1 MFLIYKSSKYQKD
14 KSCVLHGCL
23 SFGKAKNFPIFLK
36 KFQFLKTTSFVS
48 NSFSQSGFI
57 SYKNSRFFPLKKGLN
72 QRFQYLENH
81 TQRIICKVFGKNC
94 RLNWPQNT
102 TFSRILG
109 PISSPSLTRHAI
121 KGKEKNFN
129 NIPYTFRDPGKFKEV
144 KLITLRLASPDT
156 VRRWAETRLPDG
168 KILGIVYNANT
179 LHHNTLKPL
188 KGGLFCERIFGPV
201 KDFQCACGIQKDKNL
216 SMNTSTRQFCLK
228 CNVEYTWSLK
238 RRYQL
243 GYIRLVSPVTHLW
256 YVKESPSFIAV
267 MLDMKRKTLD
277 YITYCTYTL
286 TIDSIWKSGTN
297 NFTFFQT
304 VQNTNSSNLC
314 SFVTKKYN
322 SMIIQKK
329 SLQFINK
336 SDNNKKSLTFFS
348 PKGLKMQLERFMQ
361 QPGVYVLKQKGK
373 KSSSKGAFFDHSVV
387 LSLNNAKIAHFF
399 QKEKNLKEI
408 SSNFFPSQ
416 MTQLKR
422 FEKTKKLERIEHFVK
437 RTNPVMF
444 KIRTKKEKCLERLFN
459 FSYNL
464 KNEKKVK
471 NVSFFTSFLSRQKR
485 TNLLDKVNYKKEKI
499 EQTWKKFWDFA
510 YTLAKI
516 HIIKNENKLKNQE
529 KINHQGRRSVSK
541 KLSKVGDD
549 ISPSLIILFLV
560 YKLKINKLF
569 CSSAKFRFIG
579 RTKKIH
585 KHQVFNTKSGNGRK
599 KKQSFFF
606 PTDEKRFPFYF
617 QSKTFSFKQSLTLVS
632 FPFFLYVIIYFF
644 KNYLYTFSN
653 SGQNSLKTNQLVF
666 FSTLR
671 TKNLL
676 FVLIRKLKAVIK
688 SWRLFKQLLFSQSII
703 NKNCYSLQKKYESIF
718 MFKTMGKSQSEER
731 QSFALAFSQLPFLKN
746 QKNPVNIK
754 YRNEKSVPEY
764 TIVSPHLNFQKIENF
779 DLLSNNKKSFASFY
793 IYPLT
798 FMSLKNVNLKA
809 ILKAKFL
816 TFYEKASFWSKEQ
829 LLFNTYQVSRSTENK
844 INSLSV
850 YFKLC
855 SFFQNN
861 NTMNIDKIYKLCGN
875 SSVLNLNSFS
885 LNSNFKATIPVNST
899 GEQTPLL
906 GAELL
911 KYFNFLLVEKIFLIF
926 QFFRYKKGMRRSVRP
941 LIPSS
946 AKQKL
951 EKEKEELKFFKFK
964 KFSSQRDLCFNNF
977 IQIFQKLR
985 KERHKFIRF
994 LAFLKKKFKI
1004 SKQCEIRELGLKTD
1018 SFSYKAI
1025 INFFEK
1031 IPKNALKLK
1040 AWKNKCDFFLFEE
1053 VDFFSNGVGLNS
1065 NNNLKSGG
1073 NDIYTLNGFSL
1084 NDHGLIPSAANSSI
1098 PSIGFSDSLYFLQY
1112 TSVEKFQF
1120 LFYKLNNNIL
1130 KVLVQSKLCSFRS
1143 LDFIPKIFHALRDFY
1158 SIFSF
1163 RKGKSRPLWRT
1174 LVNPRLG
1181 KVKSKALFSPATPGA
1196 RVKSFAFNLTA
1207 AEIGLK
1213 MVRLAKIRIE
1223 RLELGQL
1230 GTKASGLR
1238 GYRQRLFLFY
1248 SREALKKK
1256 LTNKQKKTTFLRVST
1271 RESLSFLPFAKL
1283 SFQTFYLKKYFF
1295 INKSLEHLLL
1305 LKVEPVNLAPSA
1317 AKLLSASLRA
1327 ATRGARE
1334 EKVSFYPSLFVSNQ
1348 SLYLNKLLVLQLQK
1362 KSYKNLWNYFSFRLK
1377 NNFIKCFIFN
1387 FNRVVPSDKKAGAHD
1402 FFSLPSRP
1410 RGASRGGV
1418 NSFTP
1423 YITGVRVSSNYVKFN
1438 VLSRNVLLKKHFF
1451 YKSIKISLV
1460 QSYYISVFQKLIRKQ
1475 YNTYLL
1481 PRTIIKKHYASRE
1494 NSSFSLYNN
1503 IYVLSNRYFWSLE
1516 DELKTFLNYINQPSR
1531 PDEIVSPKYE
1541 HRVIKFNIFRDPPP
1555 ILGGGLIQKLL
1566 IELNPNESIK
1576 ILMQLE
1582 KQLKKINILLRSCK
1596 DFLEARKLRLK
1607 RNYVCRRL
1615 KYIRSGSYK
1624 FTEDFLRLS
1633 LKKKLSREA
1642 SKTQNLFD
1650 RQNSDKPRNESTLLR
1665 GSFGSTLDQS
1675 RQDSVYKLRA
1685 KDEVV
1690 LNTKNQAKKLDLQDN
1705 FKGEKSGRFGTRL
1718 ERKAS
1723 FFLPLKGIVDRTED
1737 GTADERKSLGPRI
1750 SSLNKR
1756 MSSGPISSIGFS
1768 SLSLPSSTSSHLL
1781 NKKDKKL
1788 PFNYFNNSL
1797 KITNLRSFLKESR
1810 PEWMVL
1816 SVLPVL
1822 PPDLRPILQIG
1833 NQVASSDLN
1842 RLYQKVLYR
1851 NERLKRFLKDSTST
1865 NSPQMKFAYRLL
1877 QEAVDNLI
1885 DNGKGKGNAETDN
1898 RGLPLK
1904 SLTELLKGKKGRFR
1918 QNLLGKRVDYSGRSV
1933 IVVGPRL
1940 RLHECGLPKE
1950 MAIELFMPFLIQKI
1964 FQSGQASTILGAK
1977 KILQND
1983 PNRTWEFLNMVLR
1996 ENPVLLNRA
2005 PTLHRFGFQAFQPRL
2020 VEGKAILLHPLVC
2033 PAFNADFDGD
2043 QMAVHVPITVEAK
2056 VEAWKIMLAR
2066 NHLLSAA
2073 TGEVILVPSQDMVLG
2088 SYYLTAKNPKFYKK
2102 QLFLYQYNYV
2112 FSTIEEVLRAYE
2124 SQKISLHSIIWVRWN
2139 HKFQTNGNNEKL
2151 LELQINRKGQ
2161 ISQIFTNYSHSRDKA
2176 GNIINSIIQTTP
2188 GRVLFHNFILQNRF

>member
-1 MFLIYKSSKYQKD
+1 MFLIYKSLKYQKD

-23 SFGKAKNFPIFLK
+23 SFGKAKNCPSFLK
-36 KFQFLKTTSFVS
+36 KFKFLKIPSFVS
-48 NSFSQSGFI
+48 NSFSQSVFM
-57 SYKNSRFFPLKKGLN
+57 SDKNLLFFPLKKKLN
-72 QRFQYLENH
+72 RRFQYLANR
-81 TQRIICKVFGKNC
+81 TQRIICNAFGKNC
-94 RLNWPQNT
+94 RRDYPQNI

-109 PISSPSLTRHAI
+109 PLSSPSFISHAVE
-121 KGKEKNFN
+121 GKEKNFN

-216 SMNTSTRQFCLK
+216 SINTSTRQFCLK

-297 NFTFFQT
+297 NFTFFQP
-304 VQNTNSSNLC
+304 VQNTNSFNLF
-314 SFVTKKYN
+314 SFVTKKSN
-322 SMIIQKK
+322 SMITQKK

-336 SDNNKKSLTFFS
+336 SDSNKKSLTFFS
-348 PKGLKMQLERFMQ
+348 TRGFKIQIERFVQARGIYGLKQR
-361 QPGVYVLKQKGK
+361 GK
-373 KSSSKGAFFDHSVV
+373 ESSFIGAFFDHSLV
-387 LSLNNAKIAHFF
+387 LNFNKAKIAHFF
-399 QKEKNLKEI
+399 QKEKNLKDRVTRHGRPVNDFFQSHTTNRTGAEKPTLRNLKNVKKLLQFPKET

-416 MTQLKR
+416 MEKLEH
-422 FEKTKKLERIEHFVK
+422 FEKTKKLEQIERFVK
-437 RTNPVMF
+437 RKNPFMF
-444 KIRTKKEKCLERLFN
+444 KTLTKKEKCLERLFN
-459 FSYNL
+459 FCYNL

-471 NVSFFTSFLSRQKR
+471 NVSFFNSALYSQKKTNFLE
-485 TNLLDKVNYKKEKI
+485 KVNYKKEKI

-516 HIIKNENKLKNQE
+516 QIINNENKLKNQE
-529 KINHQGRRSVSK
+529 QINLQSRRRGSK
-541 KLSKVGDD
+541 DLSKVWGGTA
-549 ISPSLIILFLV
+549 PSSIILFLV
-560 YKLKINKLF
+560 YKLKTNKLF

-585 KHQVFNTKSGNGRK
+585 KHQFFNAESG
-599 KKQSFFF
+599 
-606 PTDEKRFPFYF
+606 FYF
-617 QSKTFSFKQSLTLVS
+617 QSKNFSFKQSLTIVS

-644 KNYLYTFSN
+644 KNYLYTFSK
-653 SGQNSLKTNQLVF
+653 SSQNFLKTNQLGKACAKAHDFLPF

-671 TKNLL
+671 AKNLV

-703 NKNCYSLQKKYESIF
+703 NKNCYSLQKKYDSIF
-718 MFKTMGKSQSEER
+718 MFKTI
-731 QSFALAFSQLPFLKN
+731 LKN
-746 QKNPVNIK
+746 QKNLANIK
-754 YRNEKSVPEY
+754 YWNEKSFPEY

-779 DLLSNNKKSFASFY
+779 DLLSDNKKKIASFY
-793 IYPLT
+793 IYPIT
-798 FMSLKNVNLKA
+798 FMSLKNAKLKS
-809 ILKAKFL
+809 ILKTKFL

-829 LLFNTYQVSRSTENK
+829 LLFNTYQVSGFNKNK

-850 YFKLC
+850 YFTLC

-861 NTMNIDKIYKLCGN
+861 NNVNIDKIYKLCGK

-885 LNSNFKATIPVNST
+885 LNSNFKALTPT
-899 GEQTPLL
+899 GVQTSLL

-926 QFFRYKKGMRRSVRP
+926 QFFSREAAGQNCLFRYEKGMRRSARF
-941 LIPSS
+941 LIPLS

-951 EKEKEELKFFKFK
+951 EKKKEELKFFKFK
-964 KFSSQRDLCFNNF
+964 KFSYQRDLCFNNF

-985 KERHKFIRF
+985 EEKHKFIRF
-994 LAFLKKKFKI
+994 LAFFKKKFKI
-1004 SKQCEIRELGLKTD
+1004 SKQSEIRELGLKTD

-1025 INFFEK
+1025 ISFFEK

-1053 VDFFSNGVGLNS
+1053 VDFFSNGV
-1065 NNNLKSGG
+1065 
-1073 NDIYTLNGFSL
+1073 SL
-1084 NDHGLIPSAANSSI
+1084 NHNNTMKSIVSDGYTVNGHSLSLNNHESLPFAANSSI
-1098 PSIGFSDSLYFLQY
+1098 GFSNSLYFLQY

-1120 LFYKLNNNIL
+1120 LLYKLNNSIL
-1130 KVLVQSKLCSFRS
+1130 KVLVQSKLCSFKS

-1163 RKGKSRPLWRT
+1163 KKKKSLSLWQT
-1174 LVNPRLG
+1174 LLNPWLG
-1181 KVKSKALFSPATPGA
+1181 QVKSKAPFYRGAPGSRAKNFALNLPAAG
-1196 RVKSFAFNLTA
+1196 

-1213 MVRLAKIRIE
+1213 MVRLAKIRIDG
-1223 RLELGQL
+1223 LEPGQL
-1230 GTKASGLR
+1230 GSRGLR

-1248 SREALKKK
+1248 FREALKKK
-1256 LTNKQKKTTFLRVST
+1256 LPNKQKKTSFLRVST

-1295 INKSLEHLLL
+1295 INKSLEQLLL
-1305 LKVEPVNLAPSA
+1305 LKLEPVNLI
-1317 AKLLSASLRA
+1317 LS
-1327 ATRGARE
+1327 RE
-1334 EKVSFYPSLFVSNQ
+1334 EKVSFYPTLFVSNQ
-1348 SLYLNKLLVLQLQK
+1348 SLYLNKLLFLQFQK
-1362 KSYKNLWNYFSFRLK
+1362 KSYRNLWNYFSFRLK
-1377 NNFIKCFIFN
+1377 NNFINCFILN
-1387 FNRVVPSDKKAGAHD
+1387 LNRGTP
-1402 FFSLPSRP
+1402 LSRP
-1410 RGASRGGV
+1410 RGSVTGGV
-1418 NSFTP
+1418 NSVVSHT
-1423 YITGVRVSSNYVKFN
+1423 TGVRVFSNSVKFH

-1460 QSYYISVFQKLIRKQ
+1460 QSYYISVFQKLIRKKS
-1475 YNTYLL
+1475 NTYLL
-1481 PRTIIKKHYASRE
+1481 PRTIIKKHNASRE
-1494 NSSFSLYNN
+1494 NSSLSLYNN

-1566 IELNPNESIK
+1566 IEFNPNESIK

-1582 KQLKKINILLRSCK
+1582 KQLKKVNILLRSCK

-1633 LKKKLSREA
+1633 LKKKLSCEA
-1642 SKTQNLFD
+1642 SKTQSLAARRD
-1650 RQNSDKPRNESTLLR
+1650 SDEPRKVSIALPS
-1665 GSFGSTLDQS
+1665 SFKSTLDQS
-1675 RQDSVYKLRA
+1675 RQDSVYQRRS
-1685 KDEVV
+1685 KDEVI
-1690 LNTKNQAKKLDLQDN
+1690 LNTKSQATKLDLSDN
-1705 FKGEKSGRFGTRL
+1705 FKGEKSVRFGTRL
-1718 ERKAS
+1718 ERKAP
-1723 FFLPLKGIVDRTED
+1723 FFVSLTGVVDRAED
-1737 GTADERKSLGPRI
+1737 GPADEKKRFDFRI

-1756 MSSGPISSIGFS
+1756 MSSGPIPPIGFS
-1768 SLSLPSSTSSHLL
+1768 SLSSPISTSSQLL

-2102 QLFLYQYNYV
+2102 QLFLQQYNYV

-2124 SQKISLHSIIWVRWN
+2124 SQKISLHSIIWLRWN
-2139 HKFQTNGNNEKL
+2139 DKFQTNGNNEKL

-2161 ISQIFTNYSHSRDKA
+2161 ISQIFINYSHSRDKM

-2188 GRVLFHNFILQNRF
+2188 GRVLFHNFILQNRL

>member
-1 MFLIYKSSKYQKD
+1 MFLIYKSSTYQKN
-14 KSCVLHGCL
+14 KSCVLHSCPT
-23 SFGKAKNFPIFLK
+23 FGKAKNFPIFLK
-36 KFQFLKTTSFVS
+36 KFQLLKTTSFVP
-48 NSFSQSGFI
+48 NSFSQSSFI
-57 SYKNSRFFPLKKGLN
+57 SYKNSLFFPLQKGLN
-72 QRFQYLENH
+72 RRFQYLANR
-81 TQRIICKVFGKNC
+81 TQRIICNTFGKN
-94 RLNWPQNT
+94 RK
-102 TFSRILG
+102 REMLG
-109 PISSPSLTRHAI
+109 PISLPTLTSHAVE
-121 KGKEKNFN
+121 GKEKSFN

-216 SMNTSTRQFCLK
+216 SINTSTRQFCLK

-304 VQNTNSSNLC
+304 VQNTNSSNLV
-314 SFVTKKYN
+314 SFVTKKSN
-322 SMIIQKK
+322 CTITQKK
-329 SLQFINK
+329 SLQVMDK
-336 SDNNKKSLTFFS
+336 SDNKKKSLTFFS
-348 PKGLKMQLERFMQ
+348 TRGLKMQIERFMKTR
-361 QPGVYVLKQKGK
+361 GMYVSKQRGK
-373 KSSSKGAFFDHSVV
+373 ENLSIGTFFDHSVV
-387 LSLNNAKIAHFF
+387 LSLNKAKITNFF
-399 QKEKNLKEI
+399 QKEKNLNDFFQSSTPNSTCAGKPAFRNLKNGNKLLPFSKET
-408 SSNFFPSQ
+408 SSNFFPIQ
-416 MTQLKR
+416 MIKLER
-422 FEKTKKLERIEHFVK
+422 FEKNKKLEPIDRFVK
-437 RTNPVMF
+437 RTNPFMF
-444 KIRTKKEKCLERLFN
+444 KTLKEKDKCLERLFT

-464 KNEKKVK
+464 KNEKKAK
-471 NVSFFTSFLSRQKR
+471 NVYLFNSFLYRQKK
-485 TNLLDKVNYKKEKI
+485 TNLLDKINYKKEKL
-499 EQTWKKFWDFA
+499 EQTWKEFWDFG
-510 YTLAKI
+510 YKLAKI
-516 HIIKNENKLKNQE
+516 QIMKNENKLKNLE
-529 KINHQGRRSVSK
+529 KLDCQGRRRESK
-541 KLSKVGDD
+541 P
-549 ISPSLIILFLV
+549 SPGILFLV
-560 YKLKINKLF
+560 YKLKTNKLF
-569 CSSAKFRFIG
+569 CSSAKFRFIR
-579 RTKKIH
+579 RTKKIQ
-585 KHQVFNTKSGNGRK
+585 KPQFFNAKSW
-599 KKQSFFF
+599 SC
-606 PTDEKRFPFYF
+606 F
-617 QSKTFSFKQSLTLVS
+617 QSKNLSFEQSLTIVS
-632 FPFFLYVIIYFF
+632 FPFFLYVIIHFF
-644 KNYLYTFSN
+644 KNYLYNFSN
-653 SGQNSLKTNQLVF
+653 CCQNSFKTNKVVF

-671 TKNLL
+671 AKNLL

-703 NKNCYSLQKKYESIF
+703 NKNCYCLQKKYDSIF
-718 MFKTMGKSQSEER
+718 SFKTMGKSS
-731 QSFALAFSQLPFLKN
+731 ALWPNKRESKQLSRP
-746 QKNPVNIK
+746 Q
-754 YRNEKSVPEY
+754 
-764 TIVSPHLNFQKIENF
+764 IENWELLF
-779 DLLSNNKKSFASFY
+779 DNKKSFAAFSL
-793 IYPLT
+793 YPIT
-798 FMSLKNVNLKA
+798 FMCLKNVNLKA
-809 ILKAKFL
+809 TLKTKFL

-829 LLFNTYQVSRSTENK
+829 LLVNTQQVNRFTENT
-844 INSLSV
+844 INSFSV
-850 YFKLC
+850 YFTLC

-861 NTMNIDKIYKLCGN
+861 NSINIEKISKLCGK

-885 LNSNFKATIPVNST
+885 SNSKITVTSKAVFSRLTVNSNS
-899 GEQTPLL
+899 EQTPLL
-906 GAELL
+906 PPDELYSLPLSGIPLLGTELL

-926 QFFRYKKGMRRSVRP
+926 QFFIRFAGKQNCLVRCEKDRITPFQKVGLLLP
-941 LIPSS
+941 LS

-951 EKEKEELKFFKFK
+951 EKKKEELKFFKFK
-964 KFSSQRDLCFNNF
+964 KVSYQRDLCFNNF
-977 IQIFQKLR
+977 LQIFQKLR
-985 KERHKFIRF
+985 EEKHKFIRF
-994 LAFLKKKFKI
+994 RNFFKTKFKI
-1004 SKQCEIRELGLKTD
+1004 SKQVEIKQIGLKTD
-1018 SFSYKAI
+1018 SFSYQAI
-1025 INFFEK
+1025 ISFFEK

-1040 AWKNKCDFFLFEE
+1040 AWKKKCDFFLFEE
-1053 VDFFSNGVGLNS
+1053 VDFFSNGVIL
-1065 NNNLKSGG
+1065 NNNNIKGG
-1073 NDIYTLNGFSL
+1073 VSDGHTLNGYSL
-1084 NDHGLIPSAANSSI
+1084 FVNEHGRIPSATKHSKSSM
-1098 PSIGFSDSLYFLQY
+1098 DNVNSLYFLQY
-1112 TSVEKFQF
+1112 TPIEKFQF
-1120 LFYKLNNNIL
+1120 LLYKLNNSIL

-1158 SIFSF
+1158 SIFSLK
-1163 RKGKSRPLWRT
+1163 KGKSRALWRQLLET
-1174 LVNPRLG
+1174 GLG
-1181 KVKSKALFSPATPGA
+1181 QIKSKALWSPASP
-1196 RVKSFAFNLTA
+1196 
-1207 AEIGLK
+1207 
-1213 MVRLAKIRIE
+1213 
-1223 RLELGQL
+1223 
-1230 GTKASGLR
+1230 
-1238 GYRQRLFLFY
+1238 GYR
-1248 SREALKKK
+1248 A
-1256 LTNKQKKTTFLRVST
+1256 NK
-1271 RESLSFLPFAKL
+1271 ESLRFLPFAKF
-1283 SFQTFYLKKYFF
+1283 SFQTFYLKKDLF

-1305 LKVEPVNLAPSA
+1305 LKLEPVNLV
-1317 AKLLSASLRA
+1317 LSK
-1327 ATRGARE
+1327 E
-1334 EKVSFYPSLFVSNQ
+1334 EKVSFYHTLFVSNQ
-1348 SLYLNKLLVLQLQK
+1348 SLYLNKLLFLQFQK
-1362 KSYKNLWNYFSFRLK
+1362 KSYRNLWNYFSFSLK
-1377 NNFIKCFIFN
+1377 NNFINCLILN
-1387 FNRVVPSDKKAGAHD
+1387 FNSNTKKMSFKLRNG
-1402 FFSLPSRP
+1402 S
-1410 RGASRGGV
+1410 SRGLV
-1418 NSFTP
+1418 P
-1423 YITGVRVSSNYVKFN
+1423 VSSNYVKFN
-1438 VLSRNVLLKKHFF
+1438 ILSRNVLLKKHFF
-1451 YKSIKISLV
+1451 YKSIKVSLV
-1460 QSYYISVFQKLIRKQ
+1460 QSSYTSVFHKLLRKK

-1481 PRTIIKKHYASRE
+1481 PRIIIKKHNVLPE
-1494 NSSFSLYNN
+1494 DSSLSLYNN

-1516 DELKTFLNYINQPSR
+1516 EELKTFLNYINQPSR

-1566 IELNPNESIK
+1566 VEFNPNESIK

-1582 KQLKKINILLRSCK
+1582 KQLKKVNILLRSCK

-1607 RNYVCRRL
+1607 RNYICRRL

-1642 SKTQNLFD
+1642 SKAQNLANRRD
-1650 RQNSDKPRNESTLLR
+1650 YDESGNGSMRKSLPKGEPFLLR
-1665 GSFGSTLDQS
+1665 ASFGKTLDQS
-1675 RQDSVYKLRA
+1675 GQDSVSQPAA
-1685 KDEVV
+1685 KDGMV
-1690 LNTKNQAKKLDLQDN
+1690 LNTKSQARKLD
-1705 FKGEKSGRFGTRL
+1705 
-1718 ERKAS
+1718 
-1723 FFLPLKGIVDRTED
+1723 
-1737 GTADERKSLGPRI
+1737 
-1750 SSLNKR
+1750 
-1756 MSSGPISSIGFS
+1756 GFS
-1768 SLSLPSSTSSHLL
+1768 SLSFPSSTSSHSL
-1781 NKKDKKL
+1781 NKNDKKVS
-1788 PFNYFNNSL
+1788 FNYFNNSL

-1885 DNGKGKGNAETDN
+1885 DNGKGKGNPETDN

-1983 PNRTWEFLNMVLR
+1983 PNRTWEFLNLVLR

-2102 QLFLYQYNYV
+2102 QLFLHQYNYV

-2124 SQKISLHSIIWVRWN
+2124 SQKINLHSIIWLRWN
-2139 HKFQTNGNNEKL
+2139 YKLQTNGNNEKL

-2161 ISQIFTNYSHSRDKA
+2161 ISQIFTNYSHSRDKT

-2188 GRVLFHNFILQNRF
+2188 GRVLFHNFILQNRL

>member
-1 MFLIYKSSKYQKD
+1 M
-14 KSCVLHGCL
+14 
-23 SFGKAKNFPIFLK
+23 
-36 KFQFLKTTSFVS
+36 
-48 NSFSQSGFI
+48 
-57 SYKNSRFFPLKKGLN
+57 
-72 QRFQYLENH
+72 
-81 TQRIICKVFGKNC
+81 
-94 RLNWPQNT
+94 
-102 TFSRILG
+102 
-109 PISSPSLTRHAI
+109 
-121 KGKEKNFN
+121 
-129 NIPYTFRDPGKFKEV
+129 PYTFRDPGKFKEV

-216 SMNTSTRQFCLK
+216 SINTSTRQFCLK

-304 VQNTNSSNLC
+304 VQNTNSSNLV
-314 SFVTKKYN
+314 SFVTKKSN
-322 SMIIQKK
+322 SAIIQKK
-329 SLQFINK
+329 SLQFMNK
-336 SDNNKKSLTFFS
+336 SDNKKKSLTFFS
-348 PKGLKMQLERFMQ
+348 TRGLKMQNDFFQSYTSNCTYAGKPVSWNLKNVTKLLQFSKETPSNFFTRQMMKLERF
-361 QPGVYVLKQKGK
+361 
-373 KSSSKGAFFDHSVV
+373 
-387 LSLNNAKIAHFF
+387 
-399 QKEKNLKEI
+399 EKN
-408 SSNFFPSQ
+408 
-416 MTQLKR
+416 
-422 FEKTKKLERIEHFVK
+422 KKLERIESFVQ
-437 RTNPVMF
+437 RRNPFMF
-444 KIRTKKEKCLERLFN
+444 KTLNEKEKCLERLFN

-464 KNEKKVK
+464 KNEKKAK
-471 NVSFFTSFLSRQKR
+471 NVYFFNSFLYRQKKI
-485 TNLLDKVNYKKEKI
+485 NLLDKINYKKEKI
-499 EQTWKKFWDFA
+499 EQTWKEFWNLG
-510 YTLAKI
+510 YKLAKLQ
-516 HIIKNENKLKNQE
+516 IIKNENKLKNEFLSQKKMTHVTEKENVSKRFSRSQDSFFLTAKREKTGGFFLE
-529 KINHQGRRSVSK
+529 KINYQVRSRESK
-541 KLSKVGDD
+541 ESGQMREIKLESTLT
-549 ISPSLIILFLV
+549 SPVILFLV
-560 YKLKINKLF
+560 YKLKTKKLF
-569 CSSAKFRFIG
+569 CSSAKFRFIR
-579 RTKKIH
+579 RTKKLE
-585 KHQVFNTKSGNGRK
+585 KHQFFNAKSW
-599 KKQSFFF
+599 FC
-606 PTDEKRFPFYF
+606 F
-617 QSKTFSFKQSLTLVS
+617 QSKNLSFKQSLTIVS
-632 FPFFLYVIIYFF
+632 FPFFLYVIIHFF

-653 SGQNSLKTNQLVF
+653 SCQNSLKTNKLVF
-666 FSTLR
+666 FTTLR
-671 TKNLL
+671 AKNLL

-703 NKNCYSLQKKYESIF
+703 TKNCYSLQKKYDSIF
-718 MFKTMGKSQSEER
+718 IFKTLGKSSALWPNKRER
-731 QSFALAFSQLPFLKN
+731 KQLARPQIGNCELL
-746 QKNPVNIK
+746 
-754 YRNEKSVPEY
+754 
-764 TIVSPHLNFQKIENF
+764 F
-779 DLLSNNKKSFASFY
+779 DNNKSFATFY
-793 IYPLT
+793 LYPIT
-798 FMSLKNVNLKA
+798 FMSLKNTNLKA
-809 ILKAKFL
+809 TLKTKFL

-829 LLFNTYQVSRSTENK
+829 LLVNTRQVSRFAENK
-844 INSLSV
+844 INSFSV
-850 YFKLC
+850 YFTLC

-861 NTMNIDKIYKLCGN
+861 KSMNMDKISKLCGN

-885 LNSNFKATIPVNST
+885 SNSQITVNNKAVYSRLTLNSN
-899 GEQTPLL
+899 GEQTDLLPPDELYRSPLSEISLL
-906 GAELL
+906 GTELL

-926 QFFRYKKGMRRSVRP
+926 QFFSRFAEKQNCLFRCEKDPITPFQNIGL
-941 LIPSS
+941 LIPDS

-951 EKEKEELKFFKFK
+951 QKKKEELKFFKFK
-964 KFSSQRDLCFNNF
+964 KVSYQRDLCFNNF
-977 IQIFQKLR
+977 LQIFQKLR
-985 KERHKFIRF
+985 EEKHKFIGFRDF
-994 LAFLKKKFKI
+994 FKTKFKI
-1004 SKQCEIRELGLKTD
+1004 SKPDEIREIGLKTD
-1018 SFSYKAI
+1018 TFSKAI
-1025 INFFEK
+1025 ISFFEK

-1040 AWKNKCDFFLFEE
+1040 AWKKKCDFFLFEE
-1053 VDFFSNGVGLNS
+1053 VDFFSNGV
-1065 NNNLKSGG
+1065 
-1073 NDIYTLNGFSL
+1073 SL
-1084 NDHGLIPSAANSSI
+1084 NHNIKAGVSNGHTLKGYSLSFNEHGLIPSMTKHSKPSMGSSNSV
-1098 PSIGFSDSLYFLQY
+1098 YFLQY
-1112 TSVEKFQF
+1112 TPVEKFQF
-1120 LFYKLNNNIL
+1120 LLYKLNNGIL
-1130 KVLVQSKLCSFRS
+1130 KVLIQSKLCSLRS
-1143 LDFIPKIFHALRDFY
+1143 LDFIPKIFPALRDFY
-1158 SIFSF
+1158 SIFSLKK
-1163 RKGKSRPLWRT
+1163 RKSRALWRKLLDT
-1174 LVNPRLG
+1174 GLEQVN
-1181 KVKSKALFSPATPGA
+1181 SKALWSPSSPG
-1196 RVKSFAFNLTA
+1196 
-1207 AEIGLK
+1207 
-1213 MVRLAKIRIE
+1213 
-1223 RLELGQL
+1223 
-1230 GTKASGLR
+1230 
-1238 GYRQRLFLFY
+1238 
-1248 SREALKKK
+1248 SR
-1256 LTNKQKKTTFLRVST
+1256 TNKK
-1271 RESLSFLPFAKL
+1271 SLSFLPFAKF
-1283 SFQTFYLKKYFF
+1283 SFQTFYLKKDLF

-1305 LKVEPVNLAPSA
+1305 LKLEPVNLV
-1317 AKLLSASLRA
+1317 LSK
-1327 ATRGARE
+1327 E
-1334 EKVSFYPSLFVSNQ
+1334 EKVSFYHTLFVSNQ
-1348 SLYLNKLLVLQLQK
+1348 SLYLNKLLFLQFQK
-1362 KSYKNLWNYFSFRLK
+1362 KSYRNLWNYFSFSLK
-1377 NNFIKCFIFN
+1377 NNFINCLILN
-1387 FNRVVPSDKKAGAHD
+1387 FNSNTKKIS
-1402 FFSLPSRP
+1402 FKP
-1410 RGASRGGV
+1410 RNGLLRGV
-1418 NSFTP
+1418 
-1423 YITGVRVSSNYVKFN
+1423 VRVSSSSVKFN
-1438 VLSRNVLLKKHFF
+1438 ILSRNVLVKKQFF

-1460 QSYYISVFQKLIRKQ
+1460 QSYYNSVFQKLLRKK
-1475 YNTYLL
+1475 YITYLL
-1481 PRTIIKKHYASRE
+1481 PRTIRKKHNVSRE
-1494 NSSFSLYNN
+1494 DSSFSLYNN

-1516 DELKTFLNYINQPSR
+1516 EELKTFLNYINQPSR

-1566 IELNPNESIK
+1566 VEFNPNESIK

-1582 KQLKKINILLRSCK
+1582 KQLKKVNSLLRSCK

-1642 SKTQNLFD
+1642 SKTQNLANRRD
-1650 RQNSDKPRNESTLLR
+1650 YDESRNGSILLR
-1665 GSFGSTLDQS
+1665 GSFGKNLDQS
-1675 RQDSVYKLRA
+1675 RQDSVYQPRA
-1685 KDEVV
+1685 KDGVV
-1690 LNTKNQAKKLDLQDN
+1690 LNTKSQARKLDLQDN
-1705 FKGEKSGRFGTRL
+1705 LKGEKSLRFGARL
-1718 ERKAS
+1718 EKKVP
-1723 FFLPLKGIVDRTED
+1723 FFVLLTGANNRTTAGIVD
-1737 GTADERKSLGPRI
+1737 ERKRLDPRI

-1756 MSSGPISSIGFS
+1756 LTPTPSIRFS
-1768 SLSLPSSTSSHLL
+1768 SLSFPSSTSSHLL
-1781 NKKDKKL
+1781 NKNDKKVS
-1788 PFNYFNNSL
+1788 FNYFNNSL

-2102 QLFLYQYNYV
+2102 QLFLHQYNYV

-2124 SQKISLHSIIWVRWN
+2124 SQKISLHSIIWLRWN
-2139 HKFQTNGNNEKL
+2139 SKFQTNDNNEKL

-2161 ISQIFTNYSHSRDKA
+2161 ISQIFTTYSHSRDKT

-2188 GRVLFHNFILQNRF
+2188 GRVLFHNFILQNRL

>member
-14 KSCVLHGCL
+14 KSCILHGCL
-23 SFGKAKNFPIFLK
+23 SFGKAKNFPMFFK

-57 SYKNSRFFPLKKGLN
+57 SYKNSLFFP
-72 QRFQYLENH
+72 YLANR
-81 TQRIICKVFGKNC
+81 TQRIICNAFGKTC
-94 RLNWPQNT
+94 RRDWPQNIAKRT
-102 TFSRILG
+102 ILG
-109 PISSPSLTRHAI
+109 PISFPSLNRHAV
-121 KGKEKNFN
+121 KGKEKEKNFN

-216 SMNTSTRQFCLK
+216 SINTSTRQFCLK

-304 VQNTNSSNLC
+304 VQNTNSSNLF
-314 SFVTKKYN
+314 SFVTKKSN
-322 SMIIQKK
+322 FMITQKK

-348 PKGLKMQLERFMQ
+348 TKGLKIQIERFVQ
-361 QPGVYVLKQKGK
+361 RGGIYVLKQRGK
-373 KSSSKGAFFDHSVV
+373 ESSSIGAFFDHSVV

-399 QKEKNLKEI
+399 QKEKNLKDFVTSHCRPVNDFFKRHTPNRIGAEKPASRNLKNVKKLLQFSKET

-416 MTQLKR
+416 MTKLEL
-422 FEKTKKLERIEHFVK
+422 FEKTKKRERIERFVK
-437 RTNPVMF
+437 RTNPFMF
-444 KIRTKKEKCLERLFN
+444 KTRTKKEKCLECLFN

-471 NVSFFTSFLSRQKR
+471 NMSFFNSFLYSQKK
-485 TNLLDKVNYKKEKI
+485 TNFVDKVNYKKEKI

-516 HIIKNENKLKNQE
+516 QIINTENKLKNQE
-529 KINHQGRRSVSK
+529 KINLQGRRSVSK
-541 KLSKVGDD
+541 KLSKLWDD
-549 ISPSLIILFLV
+549 TLPSPIILFLV
-560 YKLKINKLF
+560 YKLKTNKLF
-569 CSSAKFRFIG
+569 CSFNKSQFSG

-585 KHQVFNTKSGNGRK
+585 KHQFFNAKSG
-599 KKQSFFF
+599 
-606 PTDEKRFPFYF
+606 FYF
-617 QSKTFSFKQSLTLVS
+617 QSKNFSFKQSLTIVS
-632 FPFFLYVIIYFF
+632 FPFFLYVIIHFF

-653 SGQNSLKTNQLVF
+653 SCQNSLKKNPLVF
-666 FSTLR
+666 FNTLR
-671 TKNLL
+671 AKNLL

-718 MFKTMGKSQSEER
+718 MFKTI
-731 QSFALAFSQLPFLKN
+731 LKN
-746 QKNPVNIK
+746 QKNLANIK

-764 TIVSPHLNFQKIENF
+764 TI
-779 DLLSNNKKSFASFY
+779 NKKSFASFY
-793 IYPLT
+793 IYPIT
-798 FMSLKNVNLKA
+798 FMSLKNANLKA
-809 ILKAKFL
+809 ILKTKFL

-829 LLFNTYQVSRSTENK
+829 LLFNTYQVGCSTENK

-850 YFKLC
+850 YFTLC

-885 LNSNFKATIPVNST
+885 LNSNFKAPVSVNST
-899 GEQTPLL
+899 GEQSPLL

-926 QFFRYKKGMRRSVRP
+926 QFFSREGVEQNCLFRCKKGMRRSVRL
-941 LIPSS
+941 LIPCS

-951 EKEKEELKFFKFK
+951 KKEKEELKFFKFK

-977 IQIFQKLR
+977 IQIFQKFR
-985 KERHKFIRF
+985 EEKHKFIRF

-1004 SKQCEIRELGLKTD
+1004 SKQGEIRELGLKTD

-1053 VDFFSNGVGLNS
+1053 IDFFSNGVVLNNNN
-1065 NNNLKSGG
+1065 NNNLKSGV
-1073 NDIYTLNGFSL
+1073 NDGYKLNGYSLSL
-1084 NDHGLIPSAANSSI
+1084 NDHGPIPSTANSSI

-1120 LFYKLNNNIL
+1120 LLYKLNNSIL

-1143 LDFIPKIFHALRDFY
+1143 LDFIPKIFHALREFY

-1163 RKGKSRPLWRT
+1163 KKRKSRALWRT
-1174 LVNPRLG
+1174 LLNPCLG
-1181 KVKSKALFSPATPGA
+1181 QVKSKALCSLAAPGS
-1196 RVKSFAFNLTA
+1196 RVKSFAFNLPMV
-1207 AEIGLK
+1207 EIGLK
-1213 MVRLAKIRIE
+1213 MVRLAKIRFD
-1223 RLELGQL
+1223 RLESGQL
-1230 GTKASGLR
+1230 GSQARGLS
-1238 GYRQRLFLFY
+1238 GYRQQLFLFY

-1271 RESLSFLPFAKL
+1271 RESLNFLPFAKL

-1305 LKVEPVNLAPSA
+1305 LKLEPGNLV
-1317 AKLLSASLRA
+1317 LSK
-1327 ATRGARE
+1327 E
-1334 EKVSFYPSLFVSNQ
+1334 EKVSFYPSLFISNHRER
-1348 SLYLNKLLVLQLQK
+1348 SGVKLFTPYLPRLYLNKLLFLQFQK
-1362 KSYKNLWNYFSFRLK
+1362 KSYRNLWNYFSFRLK
-1377 NNFIKCFIFN
+1377 NSFINCFLFN
-1387 FNRVVPSDKKAGAHD
+1387 FNHVAPLDGKAA
-1402 FFSLPSRP
+1402 FLSSRP
-1410 RGASRGGV
+1410 RGSSRGRKAGGV
-1418 NSFTP
+1418 NRFNP
-1423 YITGVRVSSNYVKFN
+1423 HITGVRVSSNYVKFN

-1451 YKSIKISLV
+1451 YKSIKVSLV
-1460 QSYYISVFQKLIRKQ
+1460 QSYYSSVFQKLIRKK

-1494 NSSFSLYNN
+1494 NSTFSLYNN
-1503 IYVLSNRYFWSLE
+1503 IYVLSNRYFWSLD

-1541 HRVIKFNIFRDPPP
+1541 HRIIQFNIFRDPPP

-1566 IELNPNESIK
+1566 IEFNPNESIK

-1582 KQLKKINILLRSCK
+1582 KQLKKVNILLRSCK

-1624 FTEDFLRLS
+1624 FTEDFLRFS

-1642 SKTQNLFD
+1642 SKTQNLAD
-1650 RQNSDKPRNESTLLR
+1650 RQNSDELRNGSPLLR
-1665 GSFGSTLDQS
+1665 GSFGSTLDQF
-1675 RQDSVYKLRA
+1675 RQDSVYQLRA
-1685 KDEVV
+1685 KDGVV
-1690 LNTKNQAKKLDLQDN
+1690 LNTKSQAKKLDLQDN
-1705 FKGEKSGRFGTRL
+1705 FKGEKSVRFGTRL

-1723 FFLPLKGIVDRTED
+1723 FFEPLKGVVDRTEA
-1737 GTADERKSLGPRI
+1737 GPADESKRLDPQI

-1756 MSSGPISSIGFS
+1756 MISGPISSSGFS
-1768 SLSLPSSTSSHLL
+1768 SLSFPISTSSHLL

-1983 PNRTWEFLNMVLR
+1983 SNRTWEFLNMVLR

-2102 QLFLYQYNYV
+2102 QLFLHQYNYV

-2139 HKFQTNGNNEKL
+2139 SKFQTNGNNEKL

-2161 ISQIFTNYSHSRDKA
+2161 ISQIFTNYSHSRDKT

-2188 GRVLFHNFILQNRF
+2188 GRVIFHNFILQNRF

>member
-1 MFLIYKSSKYQKD
+1 MFLIYKSSTYQKN
-14 KSCVLHGCL
+14 KSCVLHSCPT
-23 SFGKAKNFPIFLK
+23 FGKARNFPIFFK
-36 KFQFLKTTSFVS
+36 KFQLLKTTSFVP
-48 NSFSQSGFI
+48 NSFSQSSFI
-57 SYKNSRFFPLKKGLN
+57 SYKNSLFFPLQKGLN
-72 QRFQYLENH
+72 RRFQYLANR
-81 TQRIICKVFGKNC
+81 TQKIICNTFRKN
-94 RLNWPQNT
+94 RKRHWHPHDGTKQDM
-102 TFSRILG
+102 LG
-109 PISSPSLTRHAI
+109 PISLPTLTSHAVE
-121 KGKEKNFN
+121 GKEKSFN

-216 SMNTSTRQFCLK
+216 SINTSTRQFCLK

-297 NFTFFQT
+297 HFTFFQT
-304 VQNTNSSNLC
+304 VQNTNSSNLV
-314 SFVTKKYN
+314 SFLTKKCN
-322 SMIIQKK
+322 STITQKK
-329 SLQFINK
+329 SLQIMDK
-336 SDNNKKSLTFFS
+336 SDNKKKSLTFFS
-348 PKGLKMQLERFMQ
+348 TRRLKMQIERFMKIR
-361 QPGVYVLKQKGK
+361 GMYVSKQRGK
-373 KSSSKGAFFDHSVV
+373 ENFSIDTFFDHSVV
-387 LSLNNAKIAHFF
+387 LSLNKAKMTNFF
-399 QKEKNLKEI
+399 QKEKNLNDFVTGHCLCFNDFFQSSKPNSTCVGKPAFRNLKNVNKLLQFSKETP
-408 SSNFFPSQ
+408 SNFFTIQ
-416 MTQLKR
+416 MIELEG
-422 FEKTKKLERIEHFVK
+422 FEKNKKLERIDSFVK
-437 RTNPVMF
+437 RTNPFMF
-444 KIRTKKEKCLERLFN
+444 KTLKEKEKCLERLFT

-464 KNEKKVK
+464 KNEKKAK
-471 NVSFFTSFLSRQKR
+471 NVYLFNFCLYRQKK
-485 TNLLDKVNYKKEKI
+485 TNLLDKINYKKEKL
-499 EQTWKKFWDFA
+499 EQTWKEFWDFG
-510 YTLAKI
+510 YKLAKI
-516 HIIKNENKLKNQE
+516 QIMKNENKLKNPVLDQ
-529 KINHQGRRSVSK
+529 KKLHCQGRRRESK
-541 KLSKVGDD
+541 
-549 ISPSLIILFLV
+549 PSLGILFLV
-560 YKLKINKLF
+560 YKLKTNKLF
-569 CSSAKFRFIG
+569 CSSAKFRVIR
-579 RTKKIH
+579 RTKKIQ
-585 KHQVFNTKSGNGRK
+585 KPQFFNAKSW
-599 KKQSFFF
+599 FC
-606 PTDEKRFPFYF
+606 F
-617 QSKTFSFKQSLTLVS
+617 QSKNFSFKQSLTIVS
-632 FPFFLYVIIYFF
+632 FPFFLYVIMYFF
-644 KNYLYTFSN
+644 KNYLYNFSN
-653 SGQNSLKTNQLVF
+653 CCQNSFKTKKVIF

-671 TKNLL
+671 AKNLL

-688 SWRLFKQLLFSQSII
+688 SWRFFKQLLFSQSII
-703 NKNCYSLQKKYESIF
+703 NKNCYSLQKKYDSIF
-718 MFKTMGKSQSEER
+718 IFKTMGKSSALWPNKRER
-731 QSFALAFSQLPFLKN
+731 KQLSRP
-746 QKNPVNIK
+746 Q
-754 YRNEKSVPEY
+754 
-764 TIVSPHLNFQKIENF
+764 IENWELLF
-779 DLLSNNKKSFASFY
+779 DNKKSFAAFY
-793 IYPLT
+793 RYPTT
-798 FMSLKNVNLKA
+798 FMCLKNANLKA
-809 ILKAKFL
+809 TLKTKFL

-829 LLFNTYQVSRSTENK
+829 LLVNTLQVSRFTENT
-844 INSLSV
+844 INAFSV
-850 YFKLC
+850 YFTLC

-861 NTMNIDKIYKLCGN
+861 NSINIEKISKLCGK

-885 LNSNFKATIPVNST
+885 SNDELYSSLFSRTS
-899 GEQTPLL
+899 LL

-926 QFFRYKKGMRRSVRP
+926 QFFSRFAGKQNCLFRCEKDRITECQTVGF
-941 LIPSS
+941 LIPLS

-951 EKEKEELKFFKFK
+951 EKKKEELKFFKFK
-964 KFSSQRDLCFNNF
+964 KVSYQRDLCFNNF
-977 IQIFQKLR
+977 LQIFQKLR
-985 KERHKFIRF
+985 EEKHKFIRF
-994 LAFLKKKFKI
+994 RNFFKTKFKI
-1004 SKQCEIRELGLKTD
+1004 SKQGEIKEIGLKTD

-1025 INFFEK
+1025 ISFFEK

-1040 AWKNKCDFFLFEE
+1040 AWKKQCDFFLFEE
-1053 VDFFSNGVGLNS
+1053 VDFFSNGVILN
-1065 NNNLKSGG
+1065 NHIKGG
-1073 NDIYTLNGFSL
+1073 VSDGHTLNGYSL
-1084 NDHGLIPSAANSSI
+1084 SVNEHRPIPSATKHSKSSMGHFNSVS
-1098 PSIGFSDSLYFLQY
+1098 FLQY
-1112 TSVEKFQF
+1112 TSIEKFQF
-1120 LFYKLNNNIL
+1120 LLYKLNNSIL

-1143 LDFIPKIFHALRDFY
+1143 LDFIPKIFDALRDFY
-1158 SIFSF
+1158 SIFSLK
-1163 RKGKSRPLWRT
+1163 KGKSRSLWRKLLDT
-1174 LVNPRLG
+1174 GLVQ
-1181 KVKSKALFSPATPGA
+1181 VKSKALWSLASPGDRA
-1196 RVKSFAFNLTA
+1196 
-1207 AEIGLK
+1207 
-1213 MVRLAKIRIE
+1213 
-1223 RLELGQL
+1223 
-1230 GTKASGLR
+1230 
-1238 GYRQRLFLFY
+1238 
-1248 SREALKKK
+1248 
-1256 LTNKQKKTTFLRVST
+1256 NK
-1271 RESLSFLPFAKL
+1271 ESLSFLPFAKF
-1283 SFQTFYLKKYFF
+1283 SFQTFYLKKDLF

-1305 LKVEPVNLAPSA
+1305 LKLEHVNLV
-1317 AKLLSASLRA
+1317 LSK
-1327 ATRGARE
+1327 E
-1334 EKVSFYPSLFVSNQ
+1334 EKISFYHTLFVSNQ
-1348 SLYLNKLLVLQLQK
+1348 SLYLNKLLFLQFQK
-1362 KSYKNLWNYFSFRLK
+1362 TSYRNLWNYFSFSLK
-1377 NNFIKCFIFN
+1377 NNFINCLIVN
-1387 FNRVVPSDKKAGAHD
+1387 FNSKTKKIS
-1402 FFSLPSRP
+1402 FKLRNVS
-1410 RGASRGGV
+1410 SRGL
-1418 NSFTP
+1418 
-1423 YITGVRVSSNYVKFN
+1423 VRVSSNYVKFN
-1438 VLSRNVLLKKHFF
+1438 ILSRNVLLKKHFF
-1451 YKSIKISLV
+1451 YKSIKVSLV
-1460 QSYYISVFQKLIRKQ
+1460 QSYYTSVFQKLLRKKH
-1475 YNTYLL
+1475 NTYLL
-1481 PRTIIKKHYASRE
+1481 PRTIIKKSKVFRE
-1494 NSSFSLYNN
+1494 DSSLSLYNN

-1516 DELKTFLNYINQPSR
+1516 EELKTFLNYINQPSR

-1566 IELNPNESIK
+1566 VEFNPNESIK

-1582 KQLKKINILLRSCK
+1582 KQLKKVNILLRSCK

-1607 RNYVCRRL
+1607 RNYICRRL

-1642 SKTQNLFD
+1642 SKTQNLANRRD
-1650 RQNSDKPRNESTLLR
+1650 YDEARNGSIFLR
-1665 GSFGSTLDQS
+1665 GSFGKTVDQS
-1675 RQDSVYKLRA
+1675 RQDSGYQPVT
-1685 KDEVV
+1685 KDGMV
-1690 LNTKNQAKKLDLQDN
+1690 LNTKSQARKLD
-1705 FKGEKSGRFGTRL
+1705 
-1718 ERKAS
+1718 
-1723 FFLPLKGIVDRTED
+1723 
-1737 GTADERKSLGPRI
+1737 
-1750 SSLNKR
+1750 
-1756 MSSGPISSIGFS
+1756 GFS
-1768 SLSLPSSTSSHLL
+1768 SLSFLSSTSSHSL
-1781 NKKDKKL
+1781 NKNDKKVS
-1788 PFNYFNNSL
+1788 FNYFNNSL

-1885 DNGKGKGNAETDN
+1885 DNGKGKGNPETDN

-1983 PNRTWEFLNMVLR
+1983 PNRTWEFLNLVLR

-2102 QLFLYQYNYV
+2102 QLFLHQYNYV

-2124 SQKISLHSIIWVRWN
+2124 SQKISLHSIIWLRWN
-2139 HKFQTNGNNEKL
+2139 YKFQTHGNNEKL

-2161 ISQIFTNYSHSRDKA
+2161 ISQIFTNYSHSRDKT

-2188 GRVLFHNFILQNRF
+2188 GRVLFHNFILQNRL